1 MLPAHAPPAELRGAA
16 RKRPLPPVQEAK
28 AAPVPPKGK
37 GGELWKSLLETAKS
51 LKHPDPEKF
60 ADSALRARERTLDI
74 KAKSHKTLKTN
85 KKPKFSEAC
94 AAAGK
99 KV

>member
-1 MLPAHAPPAELRGAA
+1 MLPARPPPTELRGAA

-28 AAPVPPKGK
+28 AAPAPPKGK
-37 GGELWKSLLETAKS
+37 GGELWQSLLATAKS
-51 LKHPDPEKF
+51 LQHPDPEKF
-60 ADSALRARERTLDI
+60 ADSALRAREKTLQI
-74 KAKSHKTLKTN
+74 KDSAHKTLKTN
-85 KKPKFSEAC
+85 KKPKPSESC

>member
-60 ADSALRARERTLDI
+60 ADSALRARERTLEI